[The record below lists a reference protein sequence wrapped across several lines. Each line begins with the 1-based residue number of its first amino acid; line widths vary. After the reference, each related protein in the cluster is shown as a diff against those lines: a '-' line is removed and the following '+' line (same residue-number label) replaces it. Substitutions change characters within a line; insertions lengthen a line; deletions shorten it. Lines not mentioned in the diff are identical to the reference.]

1 MNLRLEKVL
10 ETTSAFKILSDP
22 TRFKIVCLL
31 ITHKDGMCV
40 NELAEELDISQ
51 SAVSHQL
58 AKLESRNVVC
68 RFRHGQMVCYQLL
81 SNSLTKNLRRVITIF
96 QPK

>member
-1 MNLRLEKVL
+1 MNLHLEKVL

-31 ITHKDGMCV
+31 IEHKDGLCV
-40 NELAEELDISQ
+40 NELADELNISQ

-58 AKLESRNVVC
+58 SKLESRKVVC
-68 RFRHGQMVCYQLL
+68 SFRHGQMVCYQLE
-81 SNSLTKNLRRVITIF
+81 NNGLTKNLRRVITIF